1 MSAETKTKIDIPV
14 EGMTCASCA
23 GRVEKSLNGIEGVD
37 ASVNFAL
44 KRATVEYDEEHTSH
58 DELAAAVEH
67 AGYVA
72 HMPQTD
78 EHGEHAAH
86 DHSAHMHADA
96 NALKARVIVSAAI
109 TIPLF
114 VVSMISALQFDYW
127 QWISMPLAFFVVLW
141 GGWPIHKATWNNLK
155 HHALSMDTL
164 VTVGTFAAL
173 GYSTYNLFFGM
184 AGEVGMRMTFELIPS
199 REASDMHVYFEIAA
213 VVTTLIMLGRYFEAR
228 ATRRAGAAIE
238 ALLKLGA
245 KDAAVLGEDGTETRV
260 PIDQLSVG
268 DRIIVRPGEKIA
280 TDGRVIEG
288 TSAIDQSML
297 TGESV
302 PVDVEPGDQVAGATI
317 NTSGR
322 IVIEATRVGEETA
335 LAQIAKLVS
344 DAQSGKSASQRLAD
358 RVSAV
363 FIPAVFLI
371 AAGTLVYWLATG
383 ASTAF
388 AVSTAVSVL
397 VIACPCALGLA
408 TPTALMVGT
417 GRGAQLGLL
426 IKGPEVLE
434 QVRTIDTIVLDK
446 TGTLTTGKMT
456 LADFVVAEGEDRDAA
471 LRLVGAVENG
481 SEHPIAKAIA
491 AAAAERG
498 ALPQPQSLMNHAG
511 LGVEAMLDGTHI
523 FVGRPALLEANSI
536 DGPSGDLER
545 TLNDARETGRTA
557 IVAGWNGKTQAVA
570 VVSDSVKPT
579 SARAIKQLKA
589 LGLNPVLLTGDNER
603 TAAKVAGE
611 LGIDEYIGDVLPS
624 EKADK
629 ITSLKAKG
637 SVAMVGDGVND
648 APALATADLGLAI
661 GTGTDVAIESSDI
674 TIISGEPLAIVDA
687 VRLSR
692 RTLRTIQQNLGW
704 AFGYNVLAIPLA
716 VAGILGPVVAGAAM
730 ALSSISVVLNALRLR
745 RFRPLER

>member
-1 MSAETKTKIDIPV
+1 MSTETKTKIDIPV

-44 KRATVEYDEEHTSH
+44 KRATVEYDAEHTSH
-58 DELAAAVEH
+58 DELAKAVEH
-67 AGYVA
+67 AGYTP
-72 HMPQTD
+72 HMPQLD
-78 EHGEHAAH
+78 GHAAH

-96 NALKARVIVSAAI
+96 DSLKTRVLVSAAI

-114 VVSMISALQFDYW
+114 AVSMVSSLQFDYW
-127 QWISMPLAFFVVLW
+127 QWISLPLAFFVVLW
-141 GGWPIHKATWNNLK
+141 GGWPIHRATWNNLK
-155 HHALSMDTL
+155 HRALSMNTL

-173 GYSTYNLFFGM
+173 GYSTYNLVFGM
-184 AGEVGMRMTFELIPS
+184 AGDVGMRMTFELIPS
-199 REASDMHVYFEIAA
+199 REASGMHVYFEIAA
-213 VVTTLIMLGRYFEAR
+213 VVATLIMLGRYFEAR
-228 ATRRAGAAIE
+228 ASRRAGAAIE

-245 KDAAVLGEDGTETRV
+245 KDAAVLGADGRETRV
-260 PIDQLSVG
+260 PIDQLQVG
-268 DRIIVRPGEKIA
+268 DHIIVRPGEKIA

-288 TSAIDQSML
+288 NSAIDQSML

-302 PVDVEPGDQVAGATI
+302 PVDVEPGAQVAGATI

-322 IVIEATRVGEETA
+322 LLIEATHVGEETA

-363 FIPAVFLI
+363 FIPGVFLI
-371 AAGTLVYWLATG
+371 AAGTLTYWLVVG

-434 QVRTIDTIVLDK
+434 MVRSIDTIVLDK
-446 TGTLTTGKMT
+446 TGTLTTGEMT
-456 LADFVVAEGEDRDAA
+456 LADFVVAEGEDRDAV
-471 LRLVGAVENG
+471 LRSVGAVENG
-481 SEHPIAKAIA
+481 SEHPIAKAIVA
-491 AAAAERG
+491 AASARG
-498 ALPQPQSLMNHAG
+498 GTLPQPQSLMNHPG
-511 LGVEAMLDGTHI
+511 LGVEAMLDGAQI
-523 FVGRPALLEANSI
+523 FVGRPVLLEANSI
-536 DGPSGDLER
+536 EGPTGELER
-545 TLNDARETGRTA
+545 AMSDARDAGRTA
-557 IVAGWNGKTQAVA
+557 IVAGWNGKTRAVA

-579 SARAIKQLKA
+579 SARAITELKA
-589 LGLNPVLLTGDNER
+589 LGLHPVLLTGDNER
-603 TAAKVAGE
+603 TAAKVAEE
-611 LGIDEYIGDVLPS
+611 LGIDEFIGDVLPS
-624 EKADK
+624 EKAEK
-629 ITSLKAKG
+629 ISALKATG

-692 RTLRTIQQNLGW
+692 STLRTIQQNLGW

-716 VAGILGPVVAGAAM
+716 VAGVLGPVVAGAAM
-730 ALSSISVVLNALRLR
+730 AMSSISVVLNALRLR
-745 RFRPLER
+745 RFQPVPRG

>member
-1 MSAETKTKIDIPV
+1 MSTETKTKIDIPV

-58 DELAAAVEH
+58 EELAAAVEH
-67 AGYVA
+67 AGYTP
-72 HMPQTD
+72 HMPQDD

-96 NALKARVIVSAAI
+96 NSLKSRVIVSAAI

-114 VVSMISALQFDYW
+114 LVSMISSLQFDYW
-127 QWISMPLAFFVVLW
+127 QWVSLPLAFFVVLW

-155 HHALSMDTL
+155 HRALSMDTL

-173 GYSTYNLFFGM
+173 GYSTYNLVFGM

-245 KDAAVLGEDGTETRV
+245 KDAAVLGEDGTESRV

-268 DRIIVRPGEKIA
+268 DHIVVRPGEKIA

-456 LADFVVAEGEDRDAA
+456 LVDFVVADGEDREAA

-491 AAAAERG
+491 AAASERG
-498 ALPQPQSLMNHAG
+498 SLPQPQSLMNHAG
-511 LGVEAMLDGTHI
+511 LGVEAMLDGAHI

-536 DGPSGDLER
+536 DAPTGDLER
-545 TLNDARETGRTA
+545 ALSDARDAGRTA
-557 IVAGWNGKTQAVA
+557 IVAGWNGKTRAVA

-579 SARAIKQLKA
+579 SARAIKQLKS

-692 RTLRTIQQNLGW
+692 ATLRTIQQNLGW

-730 ALSSISVVLNALRLR
+730 AMSSISVVLNALRLR
-745 RFRPLER
+745 RFKPLKR

>member
-1 MSAETKTKIDIPV
+1 MSTETRTRLDIPV

-23 GRVEKSLNGIEGVD
+23 GRVEKSLNEIEGVD
-37 ASVNFAL
+37 ATVNFAL
-44 KRATVEYDEEHTSH
+44 KRATVEYDDGLTTH
-58 DELAAAVEH
+58 DDLAAAVEH
-67 AGYVA
+67 AGYTP
-72 HMPQTD
+72 HMPD
-78 EHGEHAAH
+78 AHEHG
-86 DHSAHMHADA
+86 AHMHADA
-96 NALKARVIVSAAI
+96 DALKRRVIVSGAI
-109 TIPLF
+109 TLPLF
-114 VVSMISALQFDYW
+114 LVSMISTLQFDYW

-141 GGWPIHKATWNNLK
+141 GGWPIHRATWNNLK
-155 HHALSMDTL
+155 HRALSMDTL

-173 GYSTYNLFFGM
+173 GYSTYNLIFGM
-184 AGEVGMRMTFELIPS
+184 AGEVGMLMTFELIPS

-245 KDAAVLGEDGTETRV
+245 KDAAVLGDDGLESRV
-260 PIDQLSVG
+260 PIEHLQIG
-268 DRIIVRPGEKIA
+268 DHIVVRPGEKIA
-280 TDGRVIEG
+280 TDGRVVEG

-302 PVDVEPGDQVAGATI
+302 PFDVEPGDDVAGATI

-344 DAQSGKSASQRLAD
+344 DAQSGKSSSQRLAD

-371 AAGTLVYWLATG
+371 AAGTLIYWLATG

-434 QVRTIDTIVLDK
+434 QVRTIETIVLDK
-446 TGTLTTGKMT
+446 TGTLTTGKMSMT
-456 LADFVVAEGEDRDAA
+456 DFVVADGEDHDAA
-471 LRLVGAVENG
+471 LRLVGAAEDG

-491 AAAAERG
+491 AAARESG
-498 ALPQPQSLMNHAG
+498 GELPLPQSLMNHAG

-523 FVGRPALLEANSI
+523 FVGRPALLEQNSI
-536 DGPSGDLER
+536 EAPTDELKRALD
-545 TLNDARETGRTA
+545 DARDAGRTA
-557 IVAGWNGKTQAVA
+557 IVAGWDGKTRALA

-579 SARAIKQLKA
+579 AARAIQELTA
-589 LGLNPVLLTGDNER
+589 LGMTSVLLTGDNER
-603 TAAKVAGE
+603 TAAKVAEE
-611 LGIDEYIGDVLPS
+611 LGIDDYIGDVLPR

-629 ITSLKAKG
+629 IASLKASS

-692 RTLRTIQQNLGW
+692 STLRTIQQNLGW

-716 VAGILGPVVAGAAM
+716 VAGVLGPVVAGAAM
-730 ALSSISVVLNALRLR
+730 AMSSISVVLNALRLR
-745 RFRPLER
+745 RFKPLPR